1 MTSLADVLTSDDKRK
16 QVVDDCVV
24 VLDQE
29 VHDKGG
35 LSGIAIKGAFRTIQ
49 GISPGFVR
57 NVVNDLLP
65 EFAKAADAIYQEAK
79 TKSIPVGRHFE
90 TEAGRVADAL
100 LAITDRRA
108 QRTKYGSAKKL
119 YETLRGTAKKHV
131 EAAMPRVGK
140 LIEKHAP

>member
-1 MTSLADVLTSDDKRK
+1 MTSLADVLTSDDKRQ
-16 QVVDDCVV
+16 QVVADCLT

-29 VHDKGG
+29 VSDKGG
-35 LSGIAIKGAFRTIQ
+35 LSGMAIKGAFRTVQ

-65 EFAKAADAIYQEAK
+65 EFAKAADPVYQEAK
-79 TKSIPVGRHFE
+79 EKGVPVSRHFA
-90 TEAGRVADAL
+90 TEGGRVADAL

-108 QRTKYGSAKKL
+108 QRTKYTAAKSL
-119 YETLRGTAKKHV
+119 YESLRGTAKKHV

>member
-1 MTSLADVLTSDDKRK
+1 MTSLADVLTSNDKRK

-29 VHDKGG
+29 VADKGG
-35 LSGIAIKGAFRTIQ
+35 LSGIAIKGAFKTVQ
-49 GISPGFVR
+49 GVSPGFVR

-65 EFAKAADAIYQEAK
+65 EFAKAADPVFQEAK
-79 TKSIPVGRHFE
+79 EKGVSVARHFE
-90 TEAGRVADAL
+90 SEGGRVADAL

-108 QRTKYGSAKKL
+108 QRTKYGAVRRL
-119 YETLRGTAKKHV
+119 YESLRGTARKHV

-140 LIEKHAP
+140 LIEKHAV

>member
-1 MTSLADVLTSDDKRK
+1 MTSLAEVLTSDDKRK

-29 VHDKGG
+29 VNDKGG

-65 EFAKAADAIYQEAK
+65 EFAKAADPVFQEAK
-79 TKSIPVGRHFE
+79 EKNIPVSRHFE
-90 TEAGRVADAL
+90 TEGGRVADAL

-131 EAAMPRVGK
+131 ESAMPRVGK
-140 LIEKHAP
+140 LVEKYAP